1 MKKIF
6 LICFGLL
13 LILSAACAAGPVK
26 MNSDTS
32 QGEVSPE
39 ALTAKAEAKYSEYLG
54 VHGENRKEAA
64 EKTALYLR
72 DQPGVKEVTVR
83 SSSNLFVI
91 FQDGNELMLMLGK
104 DRL

>member
-1 MKKIF
+1 MKKVF

-13 LILSAACAAGPVK
+13 LTLSAACAAGTGK

-32 QGEVSPE
+32 QGQLSPE

-54 VHGENRKEAA
+54 ANAGNRKEAA
-64 EKTALYLR
+64 EKTATYLR

-83 SSSNLFVI
+83 GGNLFVI
-91 FQDGNELMLMLGK
+91 FQDGNELLLMLGK
-104 DRL
+104 DRI